1 MTARSSPASCRRP
14 SRIRTATR
22 LALLAAAA
30 LALAL
35 AGAHPLAVTRA
46 QTPGPDSAMV
56 DRVVASLTVDERVG
70 QLVMVNFVGTDV
82 SPTSDI
88 ASLIRDFKV
97 GSVLVTASNGN
108 IVNRGDT
115 PAQIAALT
123 NGLQQRAFDTTQRG
137 DPANRYFVPLLI
149 ATDNEGDLFPLTN
162 VTNGYT
168 AIPNNMTIGATWSKK
183 HAEATGKVVGKELSA
198 AGINMLLGPVVDV
211 LDTPRSGGGGDIG
224 IRSFGGNAT
233 WVGELGRAYVRGVHE
248 GSAGRMLTVAKHFPG
263 HGESDRSTDDQV
275 PTVNKSLDQLRQTE
289 LAPFAEVD
297 RVNAGASLGTTDG
310 MMVSHIRYRNFVPSS
325 SSPFTRPISLDRAA
339 LTTLLQLPEFSSWR
353 ASHFMMSDSL
363 GVPAVKKWYAQEQ
376 GQPDFPN
383 RTVVRDALMA
393 GSDLLPFVE
402 FYHDPAHP
410 GWKDNQLPVIQD
422 SILYMRQ
429 QYAADPDF
437 RRRVDDAVRHIIAA
451 KLKLYPKL
459 QLNQALVDPPAAT
472 AAAGHGDAEMRALAE
487 DALTLVQ
494 PASVSEL
501 RARLPRGPISPE
513 KVLIVE
519 CWADCYPY
527 RIKPRLDLQ
536 NTLLALYG
544 PAGQG
549 RLKPQDVS
557 TISFGELDAWLSKPA
572 DPANAATAKAVGDA
586 SWLIFALAEYNPDAR
601 PASGAVKRFLDAPP
615 VDLRNK
621 TLVGIAY
628 NVPYDLGSTEL
639 SSLTA
644 FFAVYNKTQ
653 AAIEAGF
660 RALYGDITPKGHS
673 PVNIAGIF
681 YNVNDA
687 VRPDP
692 SQDIRVSVY
701 GQDPNAVADLRSLPL
716 VAGPIVDMNGDPVPD
731 GSAVSFSL
739 TNDAGVATA
748 GAAKTVDGMA
758 VASVAAAGPGKY
770 TATASIAGITSK
782 ALPLTVGVA
791 APPTSV
797 APSTVTVAP
806 SGGSRRTGI
815 LLAVGIPLALA
826 AIAAVLVGGVVY
838 RRRTAPAI
846 PAGAVEQELA
856 APPPLTEP
864 ELPAP
869 LRVDLDTR
877 RVYVHGNEARPGLSN
892 EQFRLL
898 AYLYE
903 RKGKVVGR
911 EELVTHVWPDV
922 HAEGVSEEALDALVR
937 RVRERI
943 VQAGGQRGYIVTLR
957 GQGFRLDV

>member
-1 MTARSSPASCRRP
+1 M
-14 SRIRTATR
+14 
-22 LALLAAAA
+22 LAAVA

-35 AGAHPLAVTRA
+35 AGAHRPAVTRA
-46 QTPGPDSAMV
+46 QTPGPDSAMI
-56 DRVVASLTVDERVG
+56 DRVVSSLTVDERVG
-70 QLVMVNFVGTDV
+70 QLVMVNFVGSDV
-82 SPTSDI
+82 SATSDI

-123 NGLQQRAFDTTQRG
+123 NGLQQRAYEATRRG
-137 DPANRYFVPLLI
+137 DAANPYFIPLLI
-149 ATDNEGDLFPLTN
+149 ATDNEGDLYPLTN

-168 AIPNNMTIGATWSKK
+168 AIPDNMTIGATWSKK
-183 HAEATGKVVGKELSA
+183 HAEATGQIVGKELSA
-198 AGINMLLGPVVDV
+198 AGINMLLGPAVDV

-224 IRSFGGNAT
+224 VRSFGGNAT
-233 WVGELGRAYVRGVHE
+233 WVGELGRAFVRGVHE

-297 RVNAGASLGTTDG
+297 RVAAGASLGTTDG

-325 SSPFTRPISLDRAA
+325 PAPFTRPISLDRAA

-353 ASHFMMSDSL
+353 ANHFMMSDSL
-363 GVPAVKKWYAQEQ
+363 GVPAIKKWYAQEQ

-410 GWKDNQLPVIQD
+410 GWRDNQLPVIQD

-459 QLNQALVDPPAAT
+459 QLSQVLADPTAAT
-472 AAAGHGDAEMRALAE
+472 AAAGQGDAEMRSLAE

-527 RIKPRLDLQ
+527 RIKSKLDLQ

-549 RLKPQDVS
+549 RLKPEDVS

-621 TLVGIAY
+621 TMVAIAY

-701 GQDPNAVADLRSLPL
+701 GQNPNAVANLRTLPL

-731 GSAVSFSL
+731 GSAVSFTL
-739 TNDAGVATA
+739 TDASGVST
-748 GAAKTVDGMA
+748 GGSAKTVDGMA
-758 VASVAAAGPGKY
+758 VAEVAAGGPGKY
-770 TATASIAGITSK
+770 TVTASIADITSK
-782 ALPLTVGVA
+782 ALALTVGAA

-797 APSTVTVAP
+797 APSTVAVTAGR
-806 SGGSRRTGI
+806 SSRGTGM
-815 LLAVGIPLALA
+815 LLAIGIPIALA
-826 AIAAVLVGGVVY
+826 AIAAAVVGGVVY
-838 RRRTAPAI
+838 RRRHGPAA
-846 PAGAVEQELA
+846 AGASASGGEAPDALA
-856 APPPLTEP
+856 PVTPPP
-864 ELPAP
+864 PATP
-869 LRVDLDTR
+869 PALHVDMETR
-877 RVYVHGNEARPGLSN
+877 RVYVHGSEARPGLSN

-903 RKGKVVGR
+903 RRGKVIGR
-911 EELVTHVWPDV
+911 EELVTHVWPDAHV
-922 HAEGVSEEALDALVR
+922 EGVSEEALDALVR

-943 VQAGGQRGYIVTLR
+943 VQAGGERRYIVTLR